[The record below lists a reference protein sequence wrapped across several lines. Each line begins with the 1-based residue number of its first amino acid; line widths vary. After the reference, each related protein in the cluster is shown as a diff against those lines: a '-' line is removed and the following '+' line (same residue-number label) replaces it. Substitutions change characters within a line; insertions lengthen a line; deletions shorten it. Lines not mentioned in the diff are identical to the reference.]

1 MITSDEAH
9 RIATEVIG
17 PATAGGGQG
26 WHLEEFDAGWLVRA
40 DWTSDRPVRG
50 GSFCVVER
58 VTGRVLAFPLS
69 ISPTRIMTEYDQLV
83 DRASQLSGS
92 RELKGAERA

>member
-9 RIATEVIG
+9 RIATEIIG

-26 WHLEEFDAGWLVRA
+26 WHLEEFDAGWLIRA

-69 ISPTRIMTEYDQLV
+69 IPPARIMTQYDQLV
-83 DRASQLSGS
+83 DRASRLSG
-92 RELKGAERA
+92 